1 MNWRLGFLV
10 TAAACAVLPLVVPQH
25 SLTILVEALILGL
38 FAMSLDLLVGYCRL
52 YSFGHAAA
60 YGLGAYSYAL
70 ILTYVPLPLPAA
82 ILLAVAVTILIAI
95 PIAWICTRSTGVSF
109 AMLTLAFAQLGYAML
124 FRFRDITGG
133 SDGLVGIPRHPGP
146 FGIDWFQGKLGYY
159 YLVLACLFGSYL
171 LCRAIVRSPF
181 GAVLAGIRENEAKT
195 IALGYNTRAYKI
207 TTVVLAYGFGGLAGA
222 LYAAFA
228 GFASPELFFWLTSGR
243 VLIMVIVGGAGT
255 LIGPI
260 LGGVSFVFLEHQLSQ
275 VTDLWPLIFG
285 TIFMAFVMFAPQGIW
300 GILTSR
306 FRSRRA
312 VRTPTAPR
320 RHPVPLLECRGLVRR
335 FGALVAVDG
344 IDLAVEPGEI
354 RAVIGPNGAGKSTVF
369 NLITSVLRPSAG
381 QVIFAGEDIT
391 GMPVHQVAQKG
402 IARTFQLCHI
412 FPALTVRENVRIA
425 AQARDGRRWQF
436 LGGGRVLNRSA
447 SAAAEAI
454 ARMRLTRMADATAA
468 MLSHGD
474 QRLLEIAM
482 AIAQKPRLLMLDEPT
497 QGLSI
502 EETGRAVQILK
513 DMLTEG
519 DLSVLLVEHDMEVVF
534 KLADNITVLHRGRVI
549 ADGSPTAVR
558 ASAEVRSA
566 YLGGAQ

>member
-1 MNWRLGFLV
+1 
-10 TAAACAVLPLVVPQH
+10 
-25 SLTILVEALILGL
+25 
-38 FAMSLDLLVGYCRL
+38 
-52 YSFGHAAA
+52 
-60 YGLGAYSYAL
+60 
-70 ILTYVPLPLPAA
+70 
-82 ILLAVAVTILIAI
+82 
-95 PIAWICTRSTGVSF
+95 
-109 AMLTLAFAQLGYAML
+109 
-124 FRFRDITGG
+124 
-133 SDGLVGIPRHPGP
+133 
-146 FGIDWFQGKLGYY
+146 
-159 YLVLACLFGSYL
+159 
-171 LCRAIVRSPF
+171 
-181 GAVLAGIRENEAKT
+181 
-195 IALGYNTRAYKI
+195 
-207 TTVVLAYGFGGLAGA
+207 
-222 LYAAFA
+222 
-228 GFASPELFFWLTSGR
+228 
-243 VLIMVIVGGAGT
+243 
-255 LIGPI
+255 
-260 LGGVSFVFLEHQLSQ
+260 
-275 VTDLWPLIFG
+275 
-285 TIFMAFVMFAPQGIW
+285 
-300 GILTSR
+300 
-306 FRSRRA
+306 
-312 VRTPTAPR
+312 
-320 RHPVPLLECRGLVRR
+320 VPLLECRGLVRR

-369 NLITSVLRPSAG
+369 NLITSVLKPSAG
-381 QVIFAGEDIT
+381 QVTFAGEDIT
-391 GMPVHQVAQKG
+391 GMPVHEVAQKG

-425 AQARDGRRWQF
+425 AQARDARRWQF

-447 SAAAEAI
+447 SAADEAI

-549 ADGSPTAVR
+549 ADGSPAAVR

>member
-1 MNWRLGFLV
+1 
-10 TAAACAVLPLVVPQH
+10 
-25 SLTILVEALILGL
+25 
-38 FAMSLDLLVGYCRL
+38 
-52 YSFGHAAA
+52 
-60 YGLGAYSYAL
+60 
-70 ILTYVPLPLPAA
+70 
-82 ILLAVAVTILIAI
+82 
-95 PIAWICTRSTGVSF
+95 
-109 AMLTLAFAQLGYAML
+109 
-124 FRFRDITGG
+124 
-133 SDGLVGIPRHPGP
+133 
-146 FGIDWFQGKLGYY
+146 
-159 YLVLACLFGSYL
+159 
-171 LCRAIVRSPF
+171 
-181 GAVLAGIRENEAKT
+181 
-195 IALGYNTRAYKI
+195 
-207 TTVVLAYGFGGLAGA
+207 
-222 LYAAFA
+222 
-228 GFASPELFFWLTSGR
+228 
-243 VLIMVIVGGAGT
+243 
-255 LIGPI
+255 
-260 LGGVSFVFLEHQLSQ
+260 
-275 VTDLWPLIFG
+275 
-285 TIFMAFVMFAPQGIW
+285 
-300 GILTSR
+300 
-306 FRSRRA
+306 
-312 VRTPTAPR
+312 
-320 RHPVPLLECRGLVRR
+320 VPLLECRGLVRR

-369 NLITSVLRPSAG
+369 NLITSVLKPSAG
-381 QVIFAGEDIT
+381 QVIFAGEDVT

-436 LGGGRVLNRSA
+436 LGGGGVLNRSA
-447 SAAAEAI
+447 SAADDAI
-454 ARMRLTRMADATAA
+454 GRMRLTRLADATAA

-513 DMLTEG
+513 DMLAAG

-549 ADGSPTAVR
+549 ADGAPAAVR

>member
-1 MNWRLGFLV
+1 M
-10 TAAACAVLPLVVPQH
+10 
-25 SLTILVEALILGL
+25 
-38 FAMSLDLLVGYCRL
+38 
-52 YSFGHAAA
+52 
-60 YGLGAYSYAL
+60 
-70 ILTYVPLPLPAA
+70 
-82 ILLAVAVTILIAI
+82 
-95 PIAWICTRSTGVSF
+95 
-109 AMLTLAFAQLGYAML
+109 
-124 FRFRDITGG
+124 
-133 SDGLVGIPRHPGP
+133 
-146 FGIDWFQGKLGYY
+146 
-159 YLVLACLFGSYL
+159 
-171 LCRAIVRSPF
+171 
-181 GAVLAGIRENEAKT
+181 
-195 IALGYNTRAYKI
+195 
-207 TTVVLAYGFGGLAGA
+207 
-222 LYAAFA
+222 
-228 GFASPELFFWLTSGR
+228 
-243 VLIMVIVGGAGT
+243 
-255 LIGPI
+255 
-260 LGGVSFVFLEHQLSQ
+260 
-275 VTDLWPLIFG
+275 
-285 TIFMAFVMFAPQGIW
+285 
-300 GILTSR
+300 
-306 FRSRRA
+306 
-312 VRTPTAPR
+312 
-320 RHPVPLLECRGLVRR
+320 PLLECRGLVRR

-381 QVIFAGEDIT
+381 QVIFAGEDVT
-391 GMPVHQVAQKG
+391 GMPVHEVAQKG

-425 AQARDGRRWQF
+425 AQARDARRWQF

-447 SAAAEAI
+447 SAADEAI
-454 ARMRLTRMADATAA
+454 ARLRLTRMADATAA

-513 DMLTEG
+513 DMLAAG

-549 ADGSPTAVR
+549 ADGSPVAVR

>member
-1 MNWRLGFLV
+1 
-10 TAAACAVLPLVVPQH
+10 
-25 SLTILVEALILGL
+25 
-38 FAMSLDLLVGYCRL
+38 
-52 YSFGHAAA
+52 
-60 YGLGAYSYAL
+60 
-70 ILTYVPLPLPAA
+70 
-82 ILLAVAVTILIAI
+82 
-95 PIAWICTRSTGVSF
+95 
-109 AMLTLAFAQLGYAML
+109 
-124 FRFRDITGG
+124 
-133 SDGLVGIPRHPGP
+133 
-146 FGIDWFQGKLGYY
+146 
-159 YLVLACLFGSYL
+159 
-171 LCRAIVRSPF
+171 
-181 GAVLAGIRENEAKT
+181 
-195 IALGYNTRAYKI
+195 
-207 TTVVLAYGFGGLAGA
+207 
-222 LYAAFA
+222 
-228 GFASPELFFWLTSGR
+228 
-243 VLIMVIVGGAGT
+243 
-255 LIGPI
+255 
-260 LGGVSFVFLEHQLSQ
+260 
-275 VTDLWPLIFG
+275 
-285 TIFMAFVMFAPQGIW
+285 
-300 GILTSR
+300 
-306 FRSRRA
+306 
-312 VRTPTAPR
+312 
-320 RHPVPLLECRGLVRR
+320 
-335 FGALVAVDG
+335 LVAVDG

-513 DMLTEG
+513 DMLAAG

-549 ADGSPTAVR
+549 ADGLPAAVR